1 MVRLG
6 RAKECRRAC
15 HKALASV
22 ALALGLA
29 GGLHA
34 AELDDAARLEAL
46 LAPLATFE
54 ADFEQVVT
62 DADGLAL
69 ETSTGRMTLSRPGR
83 LRWEVREPW
92 PQLVLADGTSL
103 WVHEPDLEQVTV
115 RPLAG
120 ALAGTPAML
129 LLEAPGSLVAH
140 FAVTG
145 EGDGRFR
152 LLPQDERSL
161 YQALHLAFDADE
173 AGATMVPQSLVI
185 VDHMNRTTEVRFA
198 NATTTP
204 ALAPELFEFEVPPGT
219 DVTGEVGTPVS
230 RPGHTSRF
238 APGAGRRNSAGET
251 EDVPPETR
259 LREVR
264 QDEDWTSRNTSNL
277 RGGTPEPTTQNS
289 EGL

>member
-6 RAKECRRAC
+6 GAKERRRASY
-15 HKALASV
+15 KAPASV

-29 GGLHA
+29 GALLA
-34 AELDDAARLEAL
+34 AELGDAVRLEAL
-46 LAPLATFE
+46 LAPLAAFE

-120 ALAGTPAML
+120 ALEGTPAML

-140 FAVTG
+140 FAVVG
-145 EGDGRFR
+145 EGGGSFR

-161 YQALHLAFDADE
+161 YQALHLEFVADE
-173 AGATMVPQSLVI
+173 AGVATVPRSLVI
-185 VDHMNRTTEVRFA
+185 VDHMNRTTHVRFT
-198 NATTTP
+198 NATIAP
-204 ALAPELFEFEVPPGT
+204 ALTPELFEFEVPPGT
-219 DVTGEVGTPVS
+219 DVIGEV
-230 RPGHTSRF
+230 
-238 APGAGRRNSAGET
+238 
-251 EDVPPETR
+251 
-259 LREVR
+259 
-264 QDEDWTSRNTSNL
+264 
-277 RGGTPEPTTQNS
+277 GTPEPTTQS
-289 EGL
+289 PEGP

>member
-1 MVRLG
+1 MAGVGAAKKWGHGSPRALG
-6 RAKECRRAC
+6 ASAVGRRWLLAEGVSEREPEGQQRSNCRRARQS
-15 HKALASV
+15 ALALV

-29 GGLHA
+29 GALHA
-34 AELDDAARLEAL
+34 AEANDAARLEAL
-46 LAPLATFE
+46 LAPLATFA

-92 PQLVLADGTSL
+92 PQLVLADSTSL

-140 FAVTG
+140 FAVVG
-145 EGDGRFR
+145 EGDGSFR

-161 YQALHLAFDADE
+161 YQALHLEFAADE
-173 AGATMVPQSLVI
+173 AGVAMVPRSLVI
-185 VDHMNRTTEVRFA
+185 VDQMNRTTHVRFA
-198 NATTTP
+198 NATTAP
-204 ALAPELFEFEVPPGT
+204 ALSPELFEFDVPPGT
-219 DVTGEVGTPVS
+219 DVIGEVG
-230 RPGHTSRF
+230 
-238 APGAGRRNSAGET
+238 APAPTAQS
-251 EDVPPETR
+251 PE
-259 LREVR
+259 
-264 QDEDWTSRNTSNL
+264 
-277 RGGTPEPTTQNS
+277 GP
-289 EGL
+289 